1 MKNVLKLIVSGTA
14 LAAVGFITG
23 CAPGDSTGKVAGETR
38 LRSAHSSITGFN
50 HNYTENNNS
59 CIDLKISAEVLEAF
73 SGIDPS
79 LFGSG
84 ANLLALNPNAL
95 GSLSVKDK
103 TLKFQYD
110 GDIVFANLVT
120 FPSDTQG
127 IQSQVQARLG
137 ADAGSALTPEFQER
151 LHKSMAPFNK
161 INEIHK
167 GNGVA
172 LDGVFIA
179 AGHGRNSLP
188 REEGKEGKEGK
199 PPAPAPVPG
208 DTCGSYF
215 YSLTVQTKTLIPAGS
230 LDSFLNVP
238 IIGSSSPEIPAGSTL
253 QLFVTVGT
261 CGFYEALGISDKAK
275 IKVDLKKV
283 VIP

>member
-1 MKNVLKLIVSGTA
+1 MKNAIKLIVSGTA

-38 LRSAHSSITGFN
+38 LRSAHSSISGFN
-50 HNYTENNNS
+50 HDYTENNNS

-73 SGIDPS
+73 SGVDPS
-79 LFGSG
+79 VFGSG
-84 ANLLALNPNAL
+84 ANLLALNPNARGL
-95 GSLSVKDK
+95 LTVKDK
-103 TLKFQYD
+103 TLKFQYE

-167 GNGVA
+167 NKGVA

-179 AGHGRNSLP
+179 AGHGRNCLP
-188 REEGKEGKEGK
+188 REEREEREGK
-199 PPAPAPVPG
+199 PAPAPVPG

-215 YSLTVQTKTLIPAGS
+215 YSLTVQTKTLIPAGA

-261 CGFYEALGISDKAK
+261 CGFYEALGVSDKAK

-283 VIP
+283 IIP